1 MRILFVSHQ
10 ASRTGAPLL
19 LLWLVQW
26 LRRHTQHELGVVLM
40 AEGPLEADFKAL
52 CPTRTLRAEPLFQPF
67 PQRLVGS
74 LRRRRQDP
82 GAFLAATIAEVQPD
96 LVYLNTLVLG
106 RYLGGLQS
114 PAASGG
120 GPRYLSHVH
129 ELPVTLN
136 TQSNPAA
143 VALQLGLSSAVISC
157 AEAVQESLMAH
168 NPIANQSR
176 LAVVRGFIPHDSPDD
191 LLRAAQPTA
200 EVAVLHQRLQHAR
213 AEGRFV
219 FGCTGQPISRKGFDL
234 LPQLIQACQSAFGS
248 EGFLAVWIGA
258 SEQAELT
265 QFVQRDLE
273 QLGLADQAL
282 IIPPVASALAL
293 IGQLHTFTL
302 LSREDP
308 FPLVVLEAA
317 SLGIPTVC
325 FEGSGGIGAFV
336 DNGCGLIVPYLDLQA
351 MARSLH
357 GLSRNPEHRR
367 ALGSSARERVFREH
381 TLDQAATRILA
392 IIEATVAGA

>member
-1 MRILFVSHQ
+1 MQILFVSHQ

-19 LLWLVQW
+19 LLWLVRW
-26 LRRHTQHELGVVLM
+26 LRRHSSHELGVVLM
-40 AEGPLEADFKAL
+40 AEGPLEEEFSAL
-52 CPTRTLRAEPLFQPF
+52 CPTWTLRAEPLFQPF
-67 PQRLVGS
+67 LQRLRGS

-82 GAFLAATIAEVQPD
+82 AAFLAATIQEVQPD

-106 RYLGGLQS
+106 RYLGGLPS
-114 PAASGG
+114 PAAGGG

-157 AEAVQESLMAH
+157 AEAVQESLTAH
-168 NPIANQSR
+168 YPIAARTR
-176 LAVVRGFIPHDSPDD
+176 LEVVHEYLPYNSPSD
-191 LLRAAQPTA
+191 LLAASTPGQDLPD
-200 EVAVLHQRLQHAR
+200 VHHQLQRAR

-234 LPQLIQACQSAFGS
+234 LPQLIQACRTAFGS
-248 EGFLAVWIGA
+248 QAFLAVWIGA

-273 QLGLADQAL
+273 QLGLTDQAL

-293 IGQLHTFTL
+293 INQLQAFTL

-336 DNGCGLIVPYLDLQA
+336 DDGCGLSVPYLDLPA
-351 MARSLH
+351 MAGSLH
-357 GLSRNPEHRR
+357 GLSWNPDNAR
-367 ALGSSARERVFREH
+367 ALGARARERVFREH
-381 TLDQAATRILA
+381 TLNQAAGRILA
-392 IIEATVAGA
+392 IIETTAAEG